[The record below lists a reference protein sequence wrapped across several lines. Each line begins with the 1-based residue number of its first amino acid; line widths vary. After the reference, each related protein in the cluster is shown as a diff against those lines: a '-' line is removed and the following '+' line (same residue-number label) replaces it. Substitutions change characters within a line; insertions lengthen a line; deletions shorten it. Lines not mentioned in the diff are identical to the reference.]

1 MKRQGGLVLCIGCTD
16 EQSAEEFATGA
27 AVGGIL
33 GAGNLALSRA
43 PNSRSQSQTQNTQLS
58 QDEILDA
65 SIQAAMRGETLTG
78 PVQAANQTTQQTTQ
92 GTAERGAEGVITG
105 NEASALDEA
114 MRSTF
119 TEALSGISSDVAT
132 NKPQNVKNL
141 LNATKEQ
148 ITRFIQNA
156 FNKQNQFQFLKISD
170 VSPELAATLR
180 EAGIDVEGYSHVL
193 RDNDIRHVDSSHGS
207 MSNDKYKVTADVL
220 GNVQDVIDNYDNLYR
235 GYDTRNGNPTVVYE
249 KRMGNRTFYVEEV
262 LDSGIL
268 GTKQMVITG
277 EDSNPSFLKKYTK
290 IASALSE
297 TDVPTQS
304 GSKGISP
311 PGNHVPDAERNTNYN
326 PTVAQ
331 SGNPVNQNVSANDM
345 GAMRSQFES
354 VPKQAQTQ
362 SNTINSM
369 ETGWDVPEAQRTP
382 IMYDT
387 ISEAKSLDNARL
399 RLAQDYAGE
408 MAELRGTF
416 HCVALHTSDCLN
428 NCFLDIKNRHPAFRK
443 MNKKAG
449 CPTVFKHWKKNQN
462 ANQ

>member
-1 MKRQGGLVLCIGCTD
+1 
-16 EQSAEEFATGA
+16 
-27 AVGGIL
+27 
-33 GAGNLALSRA
+33 
-43 PNSRSQSQTQNTQLS
+43 
-58 QDEILDA
+58 
-65 SIQAAMRGETLTG
+65 MRGETLTG

-449 CPTVFKHWKKNQN
+449 CPTVFKHWKKTKMQTNEMFAFWKGGATEQVRDGFLN
-462 ANQ
+462 KKAVANQCSPRRRGDPPEIRTPDTTA